1 MNDKQDSR
9 EEEYNNNLEKSKTI
23 NLDSRGAGWYVVYT
37 VGREDSIKKAIQKRA
52 KNMGAEEDIIDI
64 HIPKKTVTKV
74 SGGKRQEKEVANYQ
88 RYLFVNMVKTGVAH
102 DTVRQTPGVMSIID
116 KPLSPA
122 EVARLFGRK
131 RITTKQ
137 TVTQEE
143 GSDETKITE
152 YKVDFQEGDSVRIE
166 GGAFD
171 GFTGTAASLDLEHGK
186 VTVTISVFGR
196 MTPVDLTLDQ
206 VFPVA

>member
-1 MNDKQDSR
+1 MSEEQNAR
-9 EEEYNNNLEKSKTI
+9 EEEYKKNLEKSK
-23 NLDSRGAGWYVVYT
+23 NAHLDSRGAGWYVVYT
-37 VGREDSIKKAIQKRA
+37 VGREDSIKKQILKRA

-74 SGGKRQEKEVANYQ
+74 SGGKRQEKEVTNYQ

-102 DTVRQTPGVMSIID
+102 DTVRQTPGVMSIIE
-116 KPLSPA
+116 KPLSPS

-131 RITTKQ
+131 RVTTTTT
-137 TVTQEE
+137 TVTEGEE
-143 GSDETKITE
+143 TTVKE

-171 GFTGTAASLDLEHGK
+171 GFTGTAENLDLEHGK

-206 VFPVA
+206 VFPLS